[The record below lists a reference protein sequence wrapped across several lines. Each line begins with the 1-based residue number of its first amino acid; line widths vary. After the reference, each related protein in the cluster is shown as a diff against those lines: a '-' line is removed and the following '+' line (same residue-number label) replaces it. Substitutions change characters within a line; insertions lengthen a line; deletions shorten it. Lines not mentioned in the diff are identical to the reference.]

1 VWDQPALAR
10 KIFEDGWWRSGDMGV
25 LDTDNYLYL
34 RGRID
39 DMIISGGINV
49 LPSQVEEAVLS
60 HPAVSECV
68 VIGIP
73 DEQWG
78 QRIVAY
84 VVAKEAVTPEQLKA
98 HVEATDLSHYK
109 RPREYRLVTELP
121 RGNTGK
127 VSRRMLRSQ
136 VAGK

>member
-1 VWDQPALAR
+1 
-10 KIFEDGWWRSGDMGV
+10 M
-25 LDTDNYLYL
+25 TDNYLYL

-49 LPSQVEEAVLS
+49 LPSQVEEAVLG

-78 QRIVAY
+78 QRIVAF
-84 VVAKEAVTPEQLKA
+84 VVAKEPVTPEQLKA
-98 HVEATDLSHYK
+98 HVEASDLSHYK
-109 RPREYRLVTELP
+109 RPREYRLVSELP

>member
-1 VWDQPALAR
+1 
-10 KIFEDGWWRSGDMGV
+10 
-25 LDTDNYLYL
+25 
-34 RGRID
+34 
-39 DMIISGGINV
+39 MIISGGINV

-73 DEQWG
+73 DEKWG
-78 QRIVAY
+78 QRIAAY
-84 VVAKEAVTPEQLKA
+84 VVVKEAVTPEELKA

-109 RPREYRLVTELP
+109 RPRDYHLVTELP

-127 VSRRMLRSQ
+127 VSRRMLRTQ
-136 VAGK
+136 LAGK

>member
-1 VWDQPALAR
+1 
-10 KIFEDGWWRSGDMGV
+10 MTGV
-25 LDTDNYLYL
+25 LTCALP
-34 RGRID
+34 IC
-39 DMIISGGINV
+39 INV
-49 LPSQVEEAVLS
+49 LPSQVEEAVLA

-84 VVAKEAVTPEQLKA
+84 VVAKEPVTPEQLKA
-98 HVEATDLSHYK
+98 HIEATDLSHYK
-109 RPREYRLVTELP
+109 RPREYRLVSELP

-127 VSRRMLRSQ
+127 VSRRLLRSQ

>member
-1 VWDQPALAR
+1 
-10 KIFEDGWWRSGDMGV
+10 MG
-25 LDTDNYLYL
+25 
-34 RGRID
+34 
-39 DMIISGGINV
+39 
-49 LPSQVEEAVLS
+49 

-78 QRIVAY
+78 QRIVAF
-84 VVAKEAVTPEQLKA
+84 VVHKEPVTAEQLKA
-98 HVEATDLSHYK
+98 HVEATDLSSYK
-109 RPREYRLVTELP
+109 RPREYRLVNELP

-127 VSRRMLRSQ
+127 VSRRMLRTQ